1 MKVEYIK
8 LQGYNLLDIIECS
21 IHQEI
26 NEHSVACIRGHI
38 SDKDEDTYI
47 RKGLVEEYATIIAVD
62 EKGNEFKIFNGL
74 IYNFSIDNLKGS
86 KLLTLELRSSSYAMD
101 LTEKIRSFQNVTVTY
116 DSVISTIMTAYN
128 LGSGEVTQ
136 NALMPINKYLV
147 QYNET
152 DWAFVKRIASLLNTY
167 VFVDAISDGTHISI
181 GIPLSYSEQK
191 ISHLEYK
198 INIEKENCY
207 YTIKSRDFVNLGDKV
222 YFSGSSFV
230 VTKIDSN
237 MEGAELYYTYE
248 LKPSLALRKEKYENE
263 KIVGVS
269 LEAIVSN
276 VEEDKVQVEIA
287 QDTLIGQQIWFP
299 YATIYSSPDGT
310 GWYCMPENEDRVRVY
325 FPNSNE
331 AEAYVM
337 SSVHIGDAQ
346 STGARSNPN
355 EKSIKSKHGKEILFK
370 ENELLITNGS
380 KEQEMS
386 IRIVDEE
393 GIYITSAHKIEFKA
407 EEGVQIVSTNAN
419 IQLIAKEQI
428 MLKQNESYINI
439 QDDITI
445 DGGRVKTV

>member
-8 LQGYNLLDIIECS
+8 LKGYNLLDIIECS

-26 NEHSVACIRGHI
+26 NAHSVACICGHI
-38 SDKDEDTYI
+38 SDKDEDAYI

-74 IYNFSIDNLKGS
+74 IYNFSIDNSKGS
-86 KLLTLELRSSSYAMD
+86 KLLTMELRSSSYAMD

-116 DSVISTIMTAYN
+116 ESVVDTIMNTYD
-128 LGSGEVTQ
+128 LGNGEVTQ
-136 NALMPINKYLV
+136 NALKPINKYLV

-152 DWAFVKRIASLLNTY
+152 DWAFVKRIASILHTC
-167 VFVDAISDGTHISI
+167 VFVDAISDGIHISI
-181 GIPLSYSEQK
+181 GIPFSYSEQK

-198 INIEKENCY
+198 INIENGHCY
-207 YTIKSRDFVNLGDKV
+207 YTIKSRDFVNLGTKV

-230 VTKIDSN
+230 VTKVDSN
-237 MEGAELYYTYE
+237 MEGAELYYTYV
-248 LKPSLALRKEKYENE
+248 LKPSLALKTEKYENE
-263 KIVGVS
+263 KIIGAS

-287 QDTLIGQQIWFP
+287 QDALIGQQIWFP

-337 SSVHIGDAQ
+337 SSVHVGDAQ

-393 GIYITSAHKIEFKA
+393 GIYITSAQKIEFKA
-407 EEGVQIVSTNAN
+407 EEGVQIVSTSAN
-419 IQLIAKEQI
+419 VQLIAKEQI